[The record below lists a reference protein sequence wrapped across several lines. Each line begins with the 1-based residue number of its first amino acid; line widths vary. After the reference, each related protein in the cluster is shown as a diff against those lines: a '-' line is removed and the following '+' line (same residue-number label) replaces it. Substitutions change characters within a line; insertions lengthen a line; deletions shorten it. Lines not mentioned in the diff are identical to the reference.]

1 MKCVGYIRVSTDG
14 QVADGV
20 SLDAQREKIAAYCTL
35 HGAELLDV
43 PADEGISGKR
53 ADNRPGLQR
62 ALVLA
67 CKYKA
72 VLVVYSLSRLARSTR
87 ECLDLKD
94 RLDRCGARLVSL
106 TENIE
111 TDTPGGELY
120 FTIVA
125 AFAQMERRMISERT
139 KMALA
144 HKRSRGER
152 ISGRL
157 PVGYKLAD
165 DGVSLAHDPAGQHAL
180 AVLRSLRADGLSY
193 ARIVREMNARSIPA
207 ANGGRWHLSVVYA
220 ALNRAA

>member
-43 PADEGISGKR
+43 CADEGISGKR
-53 ADNRPGLQR
+53 ADNRPGLQQ
-62 ALVLA
+62 ALKLA
-67 CKYKA
+67 CQHKA
-72 VLVVYSLSRLARSTR
+72 TLVVYSLSRLARSVRDCITISER
-87 ECLDLKD
+87 IQ
-94 RLDRCGARLVSL
+94 RCGASLASL
-106 TENIE
+106 TERL
-111 TDTPGGELY
+111 DTSTAAGEFY
-120 FTIVA
+120 FHIMA
-125 AFAQMERRMISERT
+125 SLAQMERRQISERT
-139 KMALA
+139 RLGMDY
-144 HKRSRGER
+144 KRSRGER
-152 ISGRL
+152 ISRRL